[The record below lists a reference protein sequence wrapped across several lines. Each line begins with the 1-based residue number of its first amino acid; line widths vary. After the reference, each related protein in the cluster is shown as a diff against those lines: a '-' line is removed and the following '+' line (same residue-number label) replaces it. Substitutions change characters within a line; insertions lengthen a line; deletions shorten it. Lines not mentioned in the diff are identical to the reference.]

1 MLIEDISRKVSKD
14 LNVKFDTVDR
24 LHKLQ
29 YKFMLEIMKEGEYDI
44 KLIHIGKFVR
54 KQRNVKSK
62 TISTDIRGM
71 E

>member
-24 LHKLQ
+24 IHKLQ
-29 YKFMLEIMKEGEYDI
+29 YKFMLEVMKEGEFDI

-54 KQRNVKSK
+54 KHRNDKYK
-62 TISTDIRGM
+62 ATRADIRGV